1 VLSKPVGTLPTAERN
16 LQPATTCNHTWGGDL
31 STADAFAVGDAFDVV
46 GRASRVPTG
55 LAT

>member
-1 VLSKPVGTLPTAERN
+1 MLSKPVGTLPTAERN

>member
-1 VLSKPVGTLPTAERN
+1 VLSKPVETLPTAERN
-16 LQPATTCNHTWGGDL
+16 LQPATTCNHTWG
-31 STADAFAVGDAFDVV
+31 AFDVA